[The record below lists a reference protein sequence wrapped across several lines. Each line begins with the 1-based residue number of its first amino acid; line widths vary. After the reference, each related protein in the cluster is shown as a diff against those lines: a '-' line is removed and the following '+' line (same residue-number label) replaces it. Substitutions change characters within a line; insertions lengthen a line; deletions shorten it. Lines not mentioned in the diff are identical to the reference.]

1 MPDLEL
7 LASRLGSA
15 GLLEKTVCGFTKQEV
30 DLLCRSVLEAYGEP
44 LFARN
49 GGNHVLLPVR
59 PKGGQRLRSLPR
71 RLIRSRSV
79 HYSVRAV
86 RRLDF
91 LLPAL
96 LQCYGEKLGAFP
108 TNST

>member
-44 LFARN
+44 L
-49 GGNHVLLPVR
+49 LPGTGETMFFCR
-59 PKGGQRLRSLPR
+59 YGQRVGKD
-71 RLIRSRSV
+71 SV
-79 HYSVRAV
+79 HCRADLYAAGV
-86 RRLDF
+86 F
-91 LLPAL
+91 TIPSAL
-96 LQCYGEKLGAFP
+96 YGGSIFYCLHYCNVTAK
-108 TNST
+108 S

>member
-44 LFARN
+44 L
-49 GGNHVLLPVR
+49 LP
-59 PKGGQRLRSLPR
+59 GT
-71 RLIRSRSV
+71 
-79 HYSVRAV
+79 
-86 RRLDF
+86 
-91 LLPAL
+91 
-96 LQCYGEKLGAFP
+96 GETMFF
-108 TNST
+108 

>member
-15 GLLEKTVCGFTKQEV
+15 GLLEKSVCGFTKQEV

-44 LFARN
+44 L
-49 GGNHVLLPVR
+49 LPGTGETMFFCR
-59 PKGGQRLRSLPR
+59 YGQRLRSLPR

>member
-44 LFARN
+44 L
-49 GGNHVLLPVR
+49 LPGTGETMFFCR
-59 PKGGQRLRSLPR
+59 YRSEER
-71 RLIRSRSV
+71 RVGKECRSRWSPY
-79 HYSVRAV
+79 H
-86 RRLDF
+86 
-91 LLPAL
+91 
-96 LQCYGEKLGAFP
+96 
-108 TNST
+108 

>member
-15 GLLEKTVCGFTKQEV
+15 GLLEKPVCGFTKQEV

-44 LFARN
+44 L
-49 GGNHVLLPVR
+49 LPGTGETMFFCR
-59 PKGGQRLRSLPR
+59 YGQRVCKD
-71 RLIRSRSV
+71 SV
-79 HYSVRAV
+79 HCRADLYAAGV
-86 RRLDF
+86 FTIPSALYGVDF